1 MLAYAIDNPAP
12 STIVLI
18 SGDRDFAYALS
29 TLRLR
34 RYQVVLVT
42 LPTAHPS
49 LTSQA
54 SIRFDWLNDILD
66 TQKLPLGTN
75 NSESHLE
82 RSRAASFP
90 EKPWEISHLSPF
102 RPNVPSHTVGQVD
115 FDDHNEEFSYLLQC
129 SPKKGQ
135 PKPPLVFAPTGL
147 ESIRNTQK
155 HVGPSSQNRQP
166 PNSTPSNNHPVPQ
179 NAKFQSPLTNA
190 STTNVGLAVG
200 TPDPRD
206 PLLSAEDFVS
216 SNMPAATIKNQTDNS
231 VFLLQEEFGT
241 PLLSP
246 SMRPASAPSLLPSP
260 PITDDIALTLT
271 APANH
276 PLRSNSAMVDAATLP
291 STSTEQVHPDSAS
304 TTATTVVP
312 PMFIVLVNILQ
323 AFRLKGDLRPRRA
336 LVGDKLS
343 KKNFHAA
350 GVKKFSQYSALA
362 EQKGIVQLGGE
373 SGNAWITLNP
383 PFHNISCT

>member
-29 TLRLR
+29 ILRLR

-54 SIRFDWLNDILD
+54 STRFDWLNDILD
-66 TQKLPLGTN
+66 IQKPPLGTN
-75 NSESHLE
+75 NPESHLE
-82 RSRAASFP
+82 RSRAASFR
-90 EKPWEISHLSPF
+90 EKPWEISHRSPF

-129 SPKKGQ
+129 SPKMEQ
-135 PKPPLVFAPTGL
+135 PKPPLLSAPIGL

-155 HVGPSSQNRQP
+155 YVGPSSQNHQS
-166 PNSTPSNNHPVPQ
+166 PNSSPSNNRSAPL
-179 NAKFQSPLTNA
+179 NDKFQSPLTNG
-190 STTNVGLAVG
+190 SITAVG

-216 SNMPAATIKNQTDNS
+216 SNIRPADNSTIKSQTDNS
-231 VFLLQEEFGT
+231 ASLLQEEFRS

-246 SMRPASAPSLLPSP
+246 SMRTASVPSP
-260 PITDDIALTLT
+260 PISDDVALTLT
-271 APANH
+271 APASH
-276 PLRSNSAMVDAATLP
+276 PLGPNSAMVDAAALP
-291 STSTEQVHPDSAS
+291 STSTEQVHPDRAS
-304 TTATTVVP
+304 TTISTTAAAGVP

-323 AFRLKGDLRPRRA
+323 AFRLKGDLRPRRS
-336 LVGDKLS
+336 LVGEKLS
-343 KKNFHAA
+343 NKVFHAA

-362 EQKGIVQLGGE
+362 EQKGIVQLGGQ
-373 SGNAWITLNP
+373 SGNAWIALNP
-383 PFHNISCT
+383 PFHNTSCT